1 MSASL
6 ASLMNVKMQGECPF
20 LSRVNLEPVMQAAGK
35 LWEDRE
41 IAMKIGL
48 EACDLIR
55 RSYCEKPFFFSKTLR
70 GLLGGLFYI
79 LGFKNNDGDLGVIRT
94 QHEIA
99 LALGTTE
106 STVRIRYNDWLEEFP
121 WLDNGV
127 RDLIAEKTRRAMK

>member
-1 MSASL
+1 MRE
-6 ASLMNVKMQGECPF
+6 ECPF
-20 LSRVNLEPVMQAAGK
+20 LSRVKLEMIMQAAGK
-35 LWEDRE
+35 LWEDQE
-41 IAMKIGL
+41 IVTKISL

-55 RSYCEKPFFFSKTLR
+55 RGYCEKPFFFSKTLR
-70 GLLGGLFYI
+70 GLL
-79 LGFKNNDGDLGVIRT
+79 KNNDGNLGETKT

-127 RDLIAEKTRRAMK
+127 RDLIAEKTRRATK